1 MAEAAPPAGSITE
14 EEVASAVV
22 RLSLAL
28 EQTTELMEAANELH
42 LKLLD
47 LQAVLSEPLVD
58 LEGSL
63 KEAREQA
70 TPKQRG

>member
-28 EQTTELMEAANELH
+28 ERTSELVEAANELH
-42 LKLLD
+42 RQLVD

-63 KEAREQA
+63 KEAQEPA
-70 TPKQRG
+70 TPRQRS